1 VEFDGESRMYRLKSE
16 IDILWDVAD
25 LRAGRRKEAAGPFLP
40 SSSSDWALTL
50 DHALERY
57 RVRR

>member
-1 VEFDGESRMYRLKSE
+1 MYRLKSE

-40 SSSSDWALTL
+40 
-50 DHALERY
+50 
-57 RVRR
+57 VVVQ

>member
-1 VEFDGESRMYRLKSE
+1 MYRLKSE

-40 SSSSDWALTL
+40 SCTSDWALTL
-50 DHALERY
+50 DHSLERF
-57 RVRR
+57 RAAR